1 MKRGNT
7 HQCSNVSTE
16 SYTGKE
22 SSPKGLGYSAVGYEL
37 GFEKEGADK
46 QIWIVHIKNNKK
58 VWFIKKGMAK
68 VTHEEP
74 IINSDDDNIDD
85 NDNGDIVTNTQIV
98 IIPSKIIDE
107 PKIILEEKQTEKV
120 EKKQTNY
127 NIFLTYYLAKL
138 KAENVAK
145 NLNKVNKALFAEA
158 IVEWNRI
165 KENKKELQEL
175 IESIKSK

>member
-7 HQCSNVSTE
+7 HQCSNISTE

-22 SSPKGLGYSAVGYEL
+22 CSPKGLGYSAVGYEL

-46 QIWIVHIKNNKK
+46 QSWVVHYKNNKK
-58 VWFIKKGMAK
+58 VWFKKKGMAK
-68 VTHEEP
+68 ITHEEP
-74 IINSDDDNIDD
+74 IINSSDDENDN
-85 NDNGDIVTNTQIV
+85 NNGDIVTNTQIV
-98 IIPSKIIDE
+98 IAPPKIIDKPVQVSKE
-107 PKIILEEKQTEKV
+107 VSLEKT

-138 KAENVAK
+138 KAENTT
-145 NLNKVNKALFAEA
+145 NKVHKTLFAEA
-158 IVEWNRI
+158 IVEWHRI
-165 KENKKELQEL
+165 KENKVELQKL

>member
-7 HQCSNVSTE
+7 HQCSNLSTE

-37 GFEKEGADK
+37 GVEKEGADK
-46 QIWIVHIKNNKK
+46 QIWVVHIKNNKK
-58 VWFIKKGMAK
+58 VWFRKKGMAK

-74 IINSDDDNIDD
+74 IINSSDDEVD
-85 NDNGDIVTNTQIV
+85 NDDGNIVTNTQIV
-98 IIPSKIIDE
+98 IATPKLIDE
-107 PKIILEEKQTEKV
+107 PKIIPEEKTTEKV

-127 NIFLTYYLAKL
+127 NIFLTYYQSKL

-145 NLNKVNKALFAEA
+145 KLNKTNKVLFAEA

-165 KENKKELQEL
+165 KENKVELQEL